1 MSNFKNITG
10 GEAVSAKRLYKD
22 GFNFNYT
29 GLSIVTANSPALYGA
44 GSWFKR
50 RARVVHMNFQPQAQQ
65 NLMVK
70 FIPEIAAF
78 TRYLLSI
85 TNDEIDSVLRDQHSA
100 SGGVTPAFWE
110 VAVRQDSIAA
120 WVEECVVFD
129 ETAFTQVGKNKDEW
143 KDKDYNPYVSIL
155 FGSYHHYCRGAGH
168 AAKGL
173 NNFAP
178 DLEDLCQKVLGYSDV
193 HRHRNNNG
201 TRGFKGIRLR
211 HDGEKQISDTLS

>member
-85 TNDEIDSVLRDQHSA
+85 TNDEIYLTRVRNVISRVALRRSICRRLESLRCFTALRFVQHDKVYILPISSIDRVLRDQHSA

-110 VAVRQDSIAA
+110 VAVRQDSIAV
-120 WVEECVVFD
+120 WVEECIVFD

-143 KDKDYNPYVSIL
+143 KDKDYNPYVSTL
-155 FGSYHHYCRGAGH
+155 FGSYHHYCRG
-168 AAKGL
+168 
-173 NNFAP
+173 
-178 DLEDLCQKVLGYSDV
+178 
-193 HRHRNNNG
+193 
-201 TRGFKGIRLR
+201 
-211 HDGEKQISDTLS
+211 